1 MREHQERVIEM
12 QTLTGQGQGHT
23 IRREETEEEEIGA
36 TVVASQASQEKE
48 EDMKR
53 ETGEEDSTR
62 TREEEIEEEEIFQE
76 TEDHL
81 RLGGHSQE
89 EERVREDP
97 VATEREEAGLTPSR
111 SEGGY
116 SRDRNFRERSFS
128 RDRGNYQ
135 ARDSRSNFRERSTS
149 GGFNRN
155 RSFSRPRSMERR
167 TRYGERSRERYSR
180 SPSQTREKT
189 CIRCSS
195 AGHLGAD
202 CHRYRRRSEY
212 PCRLCKEKRNLLL
225 FHPERYCLFETSSS
239 YRSPTPETREA
250 RISYLKKK
258 GSYKAV
264 VKN

>member
-48 EDMKR
+48 EDMKG

-89 EERVREDP
+89 EERVREGP

-111 SEGGY
+111 EVSRETEVQEDTREIEILERGRSLEIEGTTKQEIRDLTSE
-116 SRDRNFRERSFS
+116 RDLHQEDSTETDPSVDREAWRGERGMERGLE
-128 RDRGNYQ
+128 RDTAGL
-135 ARDSRSNFRERSTS
+135 
-149 GGFNRN
+149 
-155 RSFSRPRSMERR
+155 RPRQERR
-167 TRYGERSRERYSR
+167 
-180 SPSQTREKT
+180 P
-189 CIRCSS
+189 
-195 AGHLGAD
+195 A
-202 CHRYRRRSEY
+202 
-212 PCRLCKEKRNLLL
+212 
-225 FHPERYCLFETSSS
+225 
-239 YRSPTPETREA
+239 
-250 RISYLKKK
+250 
-258 GSYKAV
+258 
-264 VKN
+264 